1 MSESGAR
8 KPLRVLMVED
18 CEDDALL
25 LLRTLKKGG
34 FETEHVLVDSIE
46 GMERALRQNA
56 WDLVITDHC
65 LPGFNS
71 REALVMAKAHLP
83 DTPVIIVSGSIGE
96 ELAVDAMRS
105 GAQDYIMKEN
115 LMRLVP
121 AVERELQE
129 AASRR
134 LRRQTEATIRHMA
147 VHDALTG
154 LTNRYEFERR
164 LREAIDSARE
174 RETVHALLYLD
185 LDQFKI
191 INDTSGHEAG
201 DELLRQLGQVLKS
214 RIRESDTL
222 ARLGGDE
229 FGLLLEGCQLDH
241 ALQMAENLLKS
252 LNQFHF
258 AWQGKVF
265 SVGGSIGLV
274 PITAGSGSPRE
285 VLSAADM
292 SCYVAKDEGRNRIHV
307 YSDGDSEL
315 ARRRNEME
323 WAGEVTQALREERF
337 VLFSQP
343 IMPLAPFSPGQGQVH
358 REFLLRMRHAD
369 GSLISPGAFIPAA
382 ERYNIM
388 PAVDRWVI
396 DAVLSHL
403 ARNRNNVSV
412 VEETSFIN
420 LSGSSL
426 SDAAFFDYLRE
437 KLRQYRIPPER
448 LCFEITETAAI
459 THLGRATEFIK
470 DIRAEGCR
478 FALDDF
484 GSGLSSFP
492 YLKMLPVNYL
502 KIDGAFVQN
511 ILSDPM
517 DCAFVEAIHRVA
529 HVAGIQTIAEFIES
543 EPVRAQLL
551 KIGVDYGQGYHL
563 GSPEPL
569 YSI

>member
-164 LREAIDSARE
+164 LREALDSARE

-412 VEETSFIN
+412 AEETSFIN

>member
-214 RIRESDTL
+214 RIREGDTL

-258 AWQGKVF
+258 AWKGKVF
-265 SVGGSIGLV
+265 SVGGSIGLA
-274 PITAGSGSPRE
+274 PITAGSGSSRE

-343 IMPLAPFSPGQGQVH
+343 IMPLAPLSPGQGQVH

-412 VEETSFIN
+412 AEETCFIN

-437 KLRQYRIPPER
+437 KLRKYKIPPQR

-470 DIRAEGCR
+470 DICAEGCR

-517 DCAFVEAIHRVA
+517 DCAFVEAINRVA

>member
-164 LREAIDSARE
+164 LREALDSARE

-229 FGLLLEGCQLDH
+229 FGLLLEGCQRDH

-412 VEETSFIN
+412 AEETSFIN